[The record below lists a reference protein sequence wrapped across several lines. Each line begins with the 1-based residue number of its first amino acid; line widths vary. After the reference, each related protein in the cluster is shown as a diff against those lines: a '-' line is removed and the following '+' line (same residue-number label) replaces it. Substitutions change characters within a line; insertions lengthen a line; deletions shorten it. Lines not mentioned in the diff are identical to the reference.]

1 MSPKS
6 PDPTLPPPTHSGLL
20 AAQQA
25 GTVKIQKREVKEPSN
40 LREKVCAT
48 CGKNL
53 HEPDAMTTTPLIA
66 PVTSKRSKPDFII
79 GAEIFAI
86 LLIGLFFFLH
96 IGIRTGWIPAWIPG
110 HPFGSPIVV
119 YLFLIGIIIWAEL
132 YDRV

>member
-1 MSPKS
+1 MPINSPIQLS
-6 PDPTLPPPTHSGLL
+6 DPMPVYCTECGCEVDP
-20 AAQQA
+20 AAW
-25 GTVKIQKREVKEPSN
+25 
-40 LREKVCAT
+40 LCAT

-86 LLIGLFFFLH
+86 LLIGLF
-96 IGIRTGWIPAWIPG
+96 
-110 HPFGSPIVV
+110 
-119 YLFLIGIIIWAEL
+119 LFLIGIIIWAEL